1 MYSIRELLGL
11 LNSGNSTKRSGRAQT
26 QRRRAVYGN
35 MSDLSEH
42 ILRDIGVSRAVA
54 EKYWVD

>member
-11 LNSGNSTKRSGRAQT
+11 RNSGNSTKRSGRAQK
-26 QRRRAVYGN
+26 QRRRAAYGN
-35 MSDLSEH
+35 MGDLSEH
-42 ILRDIGVSRAVA
+42 ILRDIGVSHGVA